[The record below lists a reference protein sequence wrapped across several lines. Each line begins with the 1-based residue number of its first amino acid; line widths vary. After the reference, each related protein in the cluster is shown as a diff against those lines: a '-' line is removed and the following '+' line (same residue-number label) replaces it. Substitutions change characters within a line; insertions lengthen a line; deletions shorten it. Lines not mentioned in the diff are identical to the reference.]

1 MKIQKKILL
10 LLQIIQ
16 KKKNEKLGLY
26 REEKENKFK
35 IINELGIN
43 NSKCIIYI

>member
-26 REEKENKFK
+26 REEKENKFE
-35 IINELGIN
+35 IIN
-43 NSKCIIYI
+43 NSKCIFIYNKI